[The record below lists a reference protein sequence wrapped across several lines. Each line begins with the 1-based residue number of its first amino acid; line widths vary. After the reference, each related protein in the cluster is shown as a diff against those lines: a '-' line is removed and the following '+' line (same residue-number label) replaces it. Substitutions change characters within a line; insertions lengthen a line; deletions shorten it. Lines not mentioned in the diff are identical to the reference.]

1 MLLLKNLIIV
11 KKKDAT
17 LTLRWQKPHTLLVCG
32 FYLIC
37 TRFRMPPL
45 TIFTAPVIPDIE
57 NNELRQQL
65 QQVIDLK
72 TKPLGALG
80 RLEALALQL
89 GMIQETTTPQIHQPQ
104 IRVFAADHGLTKH
117 GTSAFPSAVTAQMV
131 YNFLQG
137 GAAINVLARQHNIEL
152 KVVDAGVDAD
162 FSNSPFK
169 DHPQLLDHKV
179 RHGSRD
185 ALTEPAMTE
194 AECLAALE
202 GGINVVKNMAG
213 NLLIVG
219 EMGIGNT
226 SAASL
231 LLARLGD
238 LSIADCI
245 GRGTGLDDAG
255 LQHKASILT
264 QVLEHHSEAQA
275 PLEVLATLGGLEIA
289 MMAGAL
295 MQAASERRILLI
307 DGFIAS
313 SALLVAERL
322 APGVAQ
328 FAIFAHH
335 SVEPGHTHLLKLL
348 DAEPLLNMG
357 MRLGEGSGAA
367 LAFPLLQSA
376 CAIINEMAS
385 FSDAGISEQSK

>member
-1 MLLLKNLIIV
+1 M
-11 KKKDAT
+11 
-17 LTLRWQKPHTLLVCG
+17 
-32 FYLIC
+32 
-37 TRFRMPPL
+37 
-45 TIFTAPVIPDIE
+45 TIFTAPTIANIE
-57 NNELRQQL
+57 NDELRLQL
-65 QQVIDLK
+65 QQIIDLK

-80 RLEALALQL
+80 RIEALAVQL
-89 GMIQETTTPQIHQPQ
+89 GMIQGTITPHIEQAQ

-131 YNFLQG
+131 HNFLQG

-152 KVVDAGVDAD
+152 KVVDAGVDTD
-162 FSNSPFK
+162 FAP
-169 DHPQLLDHKV
+169 HPKLLDYKV

-194 AECLAALE
+194 TECLVALE
-202 GGINVVKNMAG
+202 NGMKVVKNLAG

-238 LSIADCI
+238 VPLADCI

-255 LQHKASILT
+255 LEHKTDILT
-264 QVLEHHSEAQA
+264 QVLECHQQAQA
-275 PLEVLATLGGLEIA
+275 PFDVLAALGGLEIA

-295 MQAASERRILLI
+295 IQAASERRILLI

-328 FAIFAHH
+328 YAIFAHH
-335 SVEPGHTHLLKLL
+335 SVEPGHAHLLKSLN
-348 DAEPLLNMG
+348 AEPLLNMG

-367 LAFPLLQSA
+367 LAYPLLQSA

-385 FSDAGISEQSK
+385 FSDAGISEQNN

>member
-1 MLLLKNLIIV
+1 MNTFI
-11 KKKDAT
+11 A
-17 LTLRWQKPHTLLVCG
+17 P
-32 FYLIC
+32 
-37 TRFRMPPL
+37 
-45 TIFTAPVIPDIE
+45 TIANIE
-57 NNELRQQL
+57 NNELYQQL
-65 QQVIDLK
+65 QQIVDQK

-80 RLEALALQL
+80 RLETLAVQL
-89 GMIQETTTPQIHQPQ
+89 GLIQDTTTPQITQPQ

-117 GTSAFPSAVTAQMV
+117 GTSAYPSAVTAQMV

-137 GAAINVLARQHNIEL
+137 GAAINVLARQHHMEL

-162 FSNSPFK
+162 FANSPFK
-169 DHPQLLDHKV
+169 DHAQLLDYKV

-185 ALTEPAMTE
+185 ALTEPAMTAE
-194 AECLAALE
+194 ECLAALE
-202 GGINVVKNMAG
+202 NGMDVVKNMAG

-238 LSIADCI
+238 IPLDECI

-255 LQHKASILT
+255 LKHKASILT
-264 QVLEHHSEAQA
+264 QVLARHSEAQT
-275 PLEVLATLGGLEIA
+275 PFDILAALGGLEIA

-313 SALLVAERL
+313 SALLAAERL

-328 FAIFAHH
+328 YAVFAHH

-348 DAEPLLNMG
+348 NAEPLLNMG

-367 LAFPLLQSA
+367 LAYPLLQSA

-385 FSDAGISEQSK
+385 FNDAGISGQNS

>member
-1 MLLLKNLIIV
+1 MNTFI
-11 KKKDAT
+11 A
-17 LTLRWQKPHTLLVCG
+17 P
-32 FYLIC
+32 
-37 TRFRMPPL
+37 
-45 TIFTAPVIPDIE
+45 TIANIE
-57 NNELRQQL
+57 NNELYQQL
-65 QQVIDLK
+65 QQIVDQK

-80 RLEALALQL
+80 RLETLAMHL
-89 GMIQETTTPQIHQPQ
+89 GMIQGTTTPQITQPQ

-117 GTSAFPSAVTAQMV
+117 GTSAYPSAVTAQMV

-137 GAAINVLARQHNIEL
+137 GAAINVLARQHHMEL

-169 DHPQLLDHKV
+169 DYAQLLDYKV

-185 ALTEPAMTE
+185 ALTEPAMTAE
-194 AECLAALE
+194 ECLAALE
-202 GGINVVKNMAG
+202 NGMDVVKNMAG

-231 LLARLGD
+231 LLAKLGD
-238 LSIADCI
+238 IPINACI
-245 GRGTGLDDAG
+245 GRGTGLGDAG
-255 LQHKASILT
+255 LKHKASILT
-264 QVLEHHSEAQA
+264 QVLARHSEAQT
-275 PLEVLATLGGLEIA
+275 PFDILAALGGLEIA

-313 SALLVAERL
+313 SALLAAERL

-328 FAIFAHH
+328 YAVFAHH

-348 DAEPLLNMG
+348 NAEPLLNMG

-367 LAFPLLQSA
+367 LAYPLLQSA

-385 FSDAGISEQSK
+385 FNDAGISGQNS

>member
-1 MLLLKNLIIV
+1 MNTFI
-11 KKKDAT
+11 A
-17 LTLRWQKPHTLLVCG
+17 P
-32 FYLIC
+32 
-37 TRFRMPPL
+37 
-45 TIFTAPVIPDIE
+45 TIANIE

-65 QQVIDLK
+65 QQIVDQK

-80 RLEALALQL
+80 RLETLAVQL
-89 GMIQETTTPQIHQPQ
+89 GLIQDTTTPQITQPQ

-117 GTSAFPSAVTAQMV
+117 GTSAYPSAVTAQMV

-137 GAAINVLARQHNIEL
+137 GAAINVLARQHDIEL

-162 FSNSPFK
+162 FANSPFK
-169 DHPQLLDHKV
+169 DHAQLLDYKV
-179 RHGSRD
+179 RHRSRD
-185 ALTEPAMTE
+185 ALSEPAMTAE
-194 AECLAALE
+194 ECLAALE
-202 GGINVVKNMAG
+202 NGMDVVKSMAG

-238 LSIADCI
+238 IPLDECI

-255 LQHKASILT
+255 LKHKASILT
-264 QVLEHHSEAQA
+264 QVLARHSEAQT
-275 PLEVLATLGGLEIA
+275 PFDILAALGGLEIA

-313 SALLVAERL
+313 SALLAAERL

-328 FAIFAHH
+328 YAVFAHH

-348 DAEPLLNMG
+348 NAEPLLNMG

-367 LAFPLLQSA
+367 LAYPLLQSA

-385 FSDAGISEQSK
+385 FNDAGISGQNS

>member
-1 MLLLKNLIIV
+1 ML
-11 KKKDAT
+11 
-17 LTLRWQKPHTLLVCG
+17 
-32 FYLIC
+32 
-37 TRFRMPPL
+37 PL
-45 TIFTAPVIPDIE
+45 TTFTAPIIANIE

-65 QQVIDLK
+65 QQIIDSK

-80 RLEALALQL
+80 RLETLALQL
-89 GMIQETTTPQIHQPQ
+89 GMIQGTTTPHINQPQ

-117 GTSAFPSAVTAQMV
+117 GTSAYPSAVTAQMV

-162 FSNSPFK
+162 FANSPFK
-169 DHPQLLDHKV
+169 DHPQLLDYKV
-179 RHGSRD
+179 RCGSRD

-194 AECLAALE
+194 EECLATLE
-202 GGINVVKNMAG
+202 NGMKVVKGLAG

-238 LSIADCI
+238 VPIADCI

-255 LQHKASILT
+255 LQHKTDILT
-264 QVLEHHSEAQA
+264 QVLARHNEAQS
-275 PLEVLATLGGLEIA
+275 PLDALAALGGLEIA

-295 MQAASERRILLI
+295 IQAASERRILLI

-313 SALLVAERL
+313 SALLAAERL

-328 FAIFAHH
+328 YAIFAHH
-335 SVEPGHTHLLKLL
+335 SVEPGHAHLLKLL
-348 DAEPLLNMG
+348 NAEPLLDMG

-367 LAFPLLQSA
+367 LAYPLLQSA

-385 FSDAGISEQSK
+385 FSDAGISEQNS

>member
-1 MLLLKNLIIV
+1 MNTFI
-11 KKKDAT
+11 A
-17 LTLRWQKPHTLLVCG
+17 P
-32 FYLIC
+32 
-37 TRFRMPPL
+37 
-45 TIFTAPVIPDIE
+45 TIANIE
-57 NNELRQQL
+57 NNELYQQL
-65 QQVIDLK
+65 QQIVDQK

-80 RLEALALQL
+80 RLETLAVQL
-89 GMIQETTTPQIHQPQ
+89 GLIQDTTTPQITQPQ

-117 GTSAFPSAVTAQMV
+117 GTSAYPSAVTAQMV

-137 GAAINVLARQHNIEL
+137 GAAINVLARQHHMEL

-162 FSNSPFK
+162 FANSPFK
-169 DHPQLLDHKV
+169 DHAQLLDYKV

-185 ALTEPAMTE
+185 ALSEPAMTAE
-194 AECLAALE
+194 ECLAALE
-202 GGINVVKNMAG
+202 NGMDVVKSMAG

-231 LLARLGD
+231 LLAKLGD
-238 LSIADCI
+238 IPINACI
-245 GRGTGLDDAG
+245 GRGTGLGDAG
-255 LQHKASILT
+255 LKHKASILT
-264 QVLEHHSEAQA
+264 QVLARHSEAQT
-275 PLEVLATLGGLEIA
+275 PFDILAALGGLEIA

-328 FAIFAHH
+328 YAVFAHH

-348 DAEPLLNMG
+348 NAESLLNMG

-367 LAFPLLQSA
+367 LAYPLLQSA

-385 FSDAGISEQSK
+385 FNDAGISGQNS

>member
-1 MLLLKNLIIV
+1 MNTFI
-11 KKKDAT
+11 A
-17 LTLRWQKPHTLLVCG
+17 P
-32 FYLIC
+32 
-37 TRFRMPPL
+37 
-45 TIFTAPVIPDIE
+45 TIANIE
-57 NNELRQQL
+57 NNELYQQL
-65 QQVIDLK
+65 QQIVDQK

-80 RLEALALQL
+80 RLETLAVQL
-89 GMIQETTTPQIHQPQ
+89 GLIQGTTTPHIEQPQ

-117 GTSAFPSAVTAQMV
+117 GTSAYPSAVTAQMV

-137 GAAINVLARQHNIEL
+137 GAAINVLARQHHMEL

-162 FSNSPFK
+162 FANSPFK
-169 DHPQLLDHKV
+169 DHAQLLDYKV
-179 RHGSRD
+179 RHRSRD
-185 ALTEPAMTE
+185 ALSEPAMTAE
-194 AECLAALE
+194 ECLAALE
-202 GGINVVKNMAG
+202 NGMDVVKSMAG

-238 LSIADCI
+238 IPLDECI

-255 LQHKASILT
+255 LKHKASILT
-264 QVLEHHSEAQA
+264 QVLVRHSEAQA
-275 PLEVLATLGGLEIA
+275 PFDILAALGGLEIA

-328 FAIFAHH
+328 YAVFAHH

-348 DAEPLLNMG
+348 NAEPLLNMG

-367 LAFPLLQSA
+367 LAYPLLQSA

-385 FSDAGISEQSK
+385 FNDAGISGQNS

>member
-1 MLLLKNLIIV
+1 MNTFI
-11 KKKDAT
+11 A
-17 LTLRWQKPHTLLVCG
+17 P
-32 FYLIC
+32 
-37 TRFRMPPL
+37 
-45 TIFTAPVIPDIE
+45 TIANIE
-57 NNELRQQL
+57 NRELRQQL
-65 QQVIDLK
+65 QQIIDQK

-80 RLEALALQL
+80 RLEALAVQL
-89 GMIQETTTPQIHQPQ
+89 GLIQGTITPQITQPQ

-117 GTSAFPSAVTAQMV
+117 GTSAYPSAVTAQMV

-137 GAAINVLARQHNIEL
+137 GAAINVLVRQHNIEL

-162 FSNSPFK
+162 FANSFFK
-169 DHPQLLDHKV
+169 DHAQLLDYKV

-185 ALTEPAMTE
+185 ALTEPAMTA

-202 GGINVVKNMAG
+202 NGMDVVKNMAG

-231 LLARLGD
+231 LLAKLGD
-238 LSIADCI
+238 IPIDACI

-264 QVLEHHSEAQA
+264 QVLARHSEAQA
-275 PLEVLATLGGLEIA
+275 PFDVLAALSGLEIA

-313 SALLVAERL
+313 SALLAAERL

-328 FAIFAHH
+328 YAVFAHH

-348 DAEPLLNMG
+348 NAEPLLNMG

-367 LAFPLLQSA
+367 LAYPLLQSA

-385 FSDAGISEQSK
+385 FNDAGISGQNS

>member
-1 MLLLKNLIIV
+1 LNPFIAPTIPSLEN
-11 KKKDAT
+11 DA
-17 LTLRWQKPHTLLVCG
+17 
-32 FYLIC
+32 
-37 TRFRMPPL
+37 
-45 TIFTAPVIPDIE
+45 
-57 NNELRQQL
+57 LRQQL
-65 QQVIDLK
+65 QRIIDLK

-80 RLEALALQL
+80 RLETLAVQL
-89 GMIQETTTPQIHQPQ
+89 GLIQGTTTPHIEQPQ

-117 GTSAFPSAVTAQMV
+117 GTSAYPSAVTAQMV

-137 GAAINVLARQHNIEL
+137 GAAINVLARQHDIEL
-152 KVVDAGVDAD
+152 KVVDAGVDTD
-162 FSNSPFK
+162 FAHSPFK
-169 DHPQLLDHKV
+169 DHTQLLDYKV

-185 ALTEPAMTE
+185 ALTEPAMTAE
-194 AECLAALE
+194 ECLAALE
-202 GGINVVKNMAG
+202 NGIDVVKNMAG

-238 LSIADCI
+238 IPLDECI

-255 LQHKASILT
+255 LKHKASILT
-264 QVLEHHSEAQA
+264 QVLVRHSEAQT
-275 PLEVLATLGGLEIA
+275 PFDILAALGGLEIA

-313 SALLVAERL
+313 SALLAAERL

-328 FAIFAHH
+328 YAVFAHH

-348 DAEPLLNMG
+348 NAEPLLNMG

-367 LAFPLLQSA
+367 LAYPLLQSA
-376 CAIINEMAS
+376 CAVINEMAS
-385 FSDAGISEQSK
+385 FNDAGISGQNS

>member
-1 MLLLKNLIIV
+1 M
-11 KKKDAT
+11 T
-17 LTLRWQKPHTLLVCG
+17 T
-32 FYLIC
+32 
-37 TRFRMPPL
+37 
-45 TIFTAPVIPDIE
+45 FTAPTIANIE
-57 NNELRQQL
+57 NKDLRQQL
-65 QQVIDLK
+65 QQIIDSK

-80 RLEALALQL
+80 RLESLGLQL
-89 GMIQETTTPQIHQPQ
+89 GMIQGTTTPHIEQPQ

-117 GTSAFPSAVTAQMV
+117 GTSAYPSAVTAQMV

-152 KVVDAGVDAD
+152 KVVDAGVNTD
-162 FSNSPFK
+162 FASSPFK
-169 DHPQLLDHKV
+169 NHPQLLDYKV

-185 ALTEPAMTE
+185 ALSESAMTN
-194 AECLAALE
+194 AECLTALE
-202 GGINVVKNMAG
+202 SGMAVVNNLAG

-238 LSIADCI
+238 VPIADCI
-245 GRGTGLDDAG
+245 GRGTGLDDVG
-255 LQHKASILT
+255 LQHKQSVLT
-264 QVLEHHSEAQA
+264 QVLQRHQKAQA
-275 PLEVLATLGGLEIA
+275 PLEVLAALGGLEIA
-289 MMAGAL
+289 MMVGAL
-295 MQAASERRILLI
+295 IQGASERRILLI

-328 FAIFAHH
+328 YAVFAHY
-335 SVEPGHTHLLKLL
+335 SVEPGHAHLLKLL
-348 DAEPLLNMG
+348 QAEPLLDMD

-367 LAFPLLQSA
+367 LAYPLLQSA

-385 FSDAGISEQSK
+385 FSDAGVSEKDS

>member
-1 MLLLKNLIIV
+1 MI
-11 KKKDAT
+11 A
-17 LTLRWQKPHTLLVCG
+17 LTK
-32 FYLIC
+32 
-37 TRFRMPPL
+37 
-45 TIFTAPVIPDIE
+45 FTAPAIPNVD
-57 NNELRQQL
+57 NNDLRQQL
-65 QQVIDLK
+65 QQIIDLK

-80 RLEALALQL
+80 RLESLALQL
-89 GMIQETTTPQIHQPQ
+89 GMIQGTTTPQIDQPQ

-152 KVVDAGVDAD
+152 KVVDAGVDTD
-162 FSNSPFK
+162 FSNSAFK
-169 DHPQLLDHKV
+169 DHPQLLDYKV

-185 ALTEPAMTE
+185 ALKEPAMTE
-194 AECLAALE
+194 AECLVALE
-202 GGINVVKNMAG
+202 SGMKVVQNMAG

-238 LSIADCI
+238 LSITDCI

-255 LQHKASILT
+255 LEHKTSILT

-275 PLEVLATLGGLEIA
+275 PFNVLAALGGLEIA

-295 MQAASERRILLI
+295 IQAASERRILLI

-313 SALLVAERL
+313 SALLVAESL

-328 FAIFAHH
+328 YAVFSHH
-335 SVEPGHTHLLKLL
+335 SVEPGHAHLLKLL
-348 DAEPLLNMG
+348 NAEPLLNMG

-367 LAFPLLQSA
+367 LAYPLLQSA

>member
-1 MLLLKNLIIV
+1 M
-11 KKKDAT
+11 
-17 LTLRWQKPHTLLVCG
+17 
-32 FYLIC
+32 
-37 TRFRMPPL
+37 TR
-45 TIFTAPVIPDIE
+45 FTAPSIANIKNDA
-57 NNELRQQL
+57 LRQQL
-65 QQVIDLK
+65 QQIIDLK

-89 GMIQETTTPQIHQPQ
+89 GMIQGTTTPQIEQPQ

-117 GTSAFPSAVTAQMV
+117 GTSAYPSAVTAQMV
-131 YNFLQG
+131 HNFLQG

-162 FSNSPFK
+162 FAP
-169 DHPQLLDHKV
+169 HPQLLDYKI
-179 RHGSRD
+179 RRGSRD

-194 AECLAALE
+194 NECLAALKS
-202 GGINVVKNMAG
+202 GIEVVKDLSG

-238 LSIADCI
+238 VPIADCI
-245 GRGTGLDDAG
+245 GRGTGLDDVG
-255 LQHKASILT
+255 LQHKTHILT
-264 QVLEHHSEAQA
+264 QVLERHSEAKA
-275 PLEVLATLGGLEIA
+275 PLAALAALGGLEIA

-295 MQAASERRILLI
+295 IGAASERRILLI

-313 SALLVAERL
+313 VALLVAERL

-328 FAIFAHH
+328 YAVFAHH
-335 SVEPGHTHLLKLL
+335 SVEPGHAHLLRLLAAKPLL
-348 DAEPLLNMG
+348 DMG

-367 LAFPLLQSA
+367 LAYPLLQSA
-376 CAIINEMAS
+376 CAIIAEMAS
-385 FSDAGISEQSK
+385 FSDAGISEQSH

>member
-1 MLLLKNLIIV
+1 MN
-11 KKKDAT
+11 T
-17 LTLRWQKPHTLLVCG
+17 LT
-32 FYLIC
+32 I
-37 TRFRMPPL
+37 
-45 TIFTAPVIPDIE
+45 ANIE
-57 NNELRQQL
+57 NNELYQQL
-65 QQVIDLK
+65 QQIVDQK

-80 RLEALALQL
+80 RLETLAVHL
-89 GMIQETTTPQIHQPQ
+89 GMIQGTTTPQITQPQ

-117 GTSAFPSAVTAQMV
+117 GTSAYPSAVTAQMV
-131 YNFLQG
+131 VNFLQG
-137 GAAINVLARQHNIEL
+137 GAAINILARQHHMGL

-169 DHPQLLDHKV
+169 DHAQLLDYKV

-185 ALTEPAMTE
+185 ALTEPAMTAE
-194 AECLAALE
+194 ECLAALE
-202 GGINVVKNMAG
+202 NGMDVVKNMAG

-231 LLARLGD
+231 LLAKLGD
-238 LSIADCI
+238 IPIDACI

-255 LQHKASILT
+255 LKHKASILT
-264 QVLEHHSEAQA
+264 QVLARHSEAQA
-275 PLEVLATLGGLEIA
+275 PFDILAALGGLEIA

-313 SALLVAERL
+313 SALLAAERL

-328 FAIFAHH
+328 YAVFAHH

-348 DAEPLLNMG
+348 NAEPLLNMG

-367 LAFPLLQSA
+367 LAYPLLQSA
-376 CAIINEMAS
+376 CAVINEMAS
-385 FSDAGISEQSK
+385 FNDAGISGQNS

>member
-1 MLLLKNLIIV
+1 MNTFI
-11 KKKDAT
+11 A
-17 LTLRWQKPHTLLVCG
+17 P
-32 FYLIC
+32 
-37 TRFRMPPL
+37 
-45 TIFTAPVIPDIE
+45 TIANIE
-57 NNELRQQL
+57 NNELYQQL
-65 QQVIDLK
+65 QQIVDQK

-80 RLEALALQL
+80 RLETLAVQL
-89 GMIQETTTPQIHQPQ
+89 GLIQGTTTPHIEQPQ

-117 GTSAFPSAVTAQMV
+117 GTSAYPSAVTAQMV

-137 GAAINVLARQHNIEL
+137 GAAINVLARQHDMEL

-162 FSNSPFK
+162 FANSPFK
-169 DHPQLLDHKV
+169 DHAQLLDYKV
-179 RHGSRD
+179 RHRSRD
-185 ALTEPAMTE
+185 ALSEPAMTAE
-194 AECLAALE
+194 ECLAALE
-202 GGINVVKNMAG
+202 NGMDVVKSMAG

-231 LLARLGD
+231 LLAKLGD
-238 LSIADCI
+238 IPINACI
-245 GRGTGLDDAG
+245 GRGTGLGDAG
-255 LQHKASILT
+255 LKHKASILT
-264 QVLEHHSEAQA
+264 QVLAQHSEAQT
-275 PLEVLATLGGLEIA
+275 PFDILAALGGLEIA

-328 FAIFAHH
+328 YAVFAHH

-348 DAEPLLNMG
+348 NAEPLLNMG

-367 LAFPLLQSA
+367 LAYPLLQSA

-385 FSDAGISEQSK
+385 FNDAGISGQNS

>member
-1 MLLLKNLIIV
+1 MNTFI
-11 KKKDAT
+11 A
-17 LTLRWQKPHTLLVCG
+17 P
-32 FYLIC
+32 
-37 TRFRMPPL
+37 
-45 TIFTAPVIPDIE
+45 TIANIE
-57 NNELRQQL
+57 NNELYQQL
-65 QQVIDLK
+65 QQIVDQK

-80 RLEALALQL
+80 RLETLAVQL
-89 GMIQETTTPQIHQPQ
+89 GLIQGTTTPHIEQPQ

-117 GTSAFPSAVTAQMV
+117 GTSAYPSAVTAQMV

-137 GAAINVLARQHNIEL
+137 GAAINVLARQHDIEL

-162 FSNSPFK
+162 FANSPFK
-169 DHPQLLDHKV
+169 DNAQLLDYKV
-179 RHGSRD
+179 RHRSRD
-185 ALTEPAMTE
+185 ALSEPAMTAE
-194 AECLAALE
+194 ECLAALE
-202 GGINVVKNMAG
+202 NGMDVVKSMAG

-238 LSIADCI
+238 IPLDECI

-255 LQHKASILT
+255 LKHKASILT
-264 QVLEHHSEAQA
+264 QVLARHSEAQT
-275 PLEVLATLGGLEIA
+275 PFDILAALGGLEIA

-328 FAIFAHH
+328 YAVFAHH

-348 DAEPLLNMG
+348 NAEPLLNMG

-367 LAFPLLQSA
+367 LAYPLLQSA

-385 FSDAGISEQSK
+385 FNDAGISGQNS

>member
-1 MLLLKNLIIV
+1 MNTFI
-11 KKKDAT
+11 A
-17 LTLRWQKPHTLLVCG
+17 P
-32 FYLIC
+32 
-37 TRFRMPPL
+37 
-45 TIFTAPVIPDIE
+45 TIANIE
-57 NNELRQQL
+57 NNELYQQL
-65 QQVIDLK
+65 QQIVDQK

-80 RLEALALQL
+80 RLETLAVQL
-89 GMIQETTTPQIHQPQ
+89 GLIQGTTTPHIEQPQ

-117 GTSAFPSAVTAQMV
+117 GTSAYPSAVTAQMV

-137 GAAINVLARQHNIEL
+137 GAAINVLARQHDIEL

-162 FSNSPFK
+162 FANSPFK
-169 DHPQLLDHKV
+169 DHAQLLDYKV

-185 ALTEPAMTE
+185 ALSEPAMTAE
-194 AECLAALE
+194 ECLAALE
-202 GGINVVKNMAG
+202 NGMDVVKNMAG
-213 NLLIVG
+213 NLLVVG

-238 LSIADCI
+238 IPLDECI

-255 LQHKASILT
+255 LKHKASILT
-264 QVLEHHSEAQA
+264 QVLARHSEAQT
-275 PLEVLATLGGLEIA
+275 PFDILAALGGLEIA

-313 SALLVAERL
+313 SALLAAERL

-328 FAIFAHH
+328 YAVFAHH

-348 DAEPLLNMG
+348 NAEPLLNMG

-367 LAFPLLQSA
+367 LAYPLLQSA

-385 FSDAGISEQSK
+385 FNDAGISGQNS

>member
-1 MLLLKNLIIV
+1 MNTFI
-11 KKKDAT
+11 A
-17 LTLRWQKPHTLLVCG
+17 P
-32 FYLIC
+32 
-37 TRFRMPPL
+37 
-45 TIFTAPVIPDIE
+45 TIANIE
-57 NNELRQQL
+57 NNELYQQL
-65 QQVIDLK
+65 QQIVDQK

-80 RLEALALQL
+80 RLETLAVQL
-89 GMIQETTTPQIHQPQ
+89 GLIQDTTTPQITQPQ

-117 GTSAFPSAVTAQMV
+117 GTSAYPSAVTAQMV

-137 GAAINVLARQHNIEL
+137 GAAINVLARQHDIEL

-162 FSNSPFK
+162 FANSPFK
-169 DHPQLLDHKV
+169 DHAQLLDYKV

-185 ALTEPAMTE
+185 ALSEPAMTAE
-194 AECLAALE
+194 ECLAALE
-202 GGINVVKNMAG
+202 NGMDVVKSMAG

-238 LSIADCI
+238 IPLDECI

-255 LQHKASILT
+255 LKHKASILT
-264 QVLEHHSEAQA
+264 QVLARHSEAQT
-275 PLEVLATLGGLEIA
+275 PFDILAALGGLEIA

-328 FAIFAHH
+328 YAVFAHH

-348 DAEPLLNMG
+348 NAEPLLNMG

-367 LAFPLLQSA
+367 LAYPLLQSA

-385 FSDAGISEQSK
+385 FNDAGISGQNS

>member
-1 MLLLKNLIIV
+1 MNIFNAPII
-11 KKKDAT
+11 
-17 LTLRWQKPHTLLVCG
+17 PN
-32 FYLIC
+32 
-37 TRFRMPPL
+37 
-45 TIFTAPVIPDIE
+45 IE
-57 NNELRQQL
+57 NNALRQQL
-65 QQVIDLK
+65 EKIIDQK
-72 TKPLGALG
+72 TKPIGALG
-80 RLEALALQL
+80 RLETLALQL
-89 GMIQETTTPQIHQPQ
+89 GMIQGTLTPKIEQPQ

-117 GTSAFPSAVTAQMV
+117 GTSAYPSAVTAQMV

-162 FSNSPFK
+162 FGNSPFK
-169 DHPQLLDHKV
+169 DHPQLLDYKI

-185 ALTEPAMTE
+185 ALTEPAMTQV
-194 AECLAALE
+194 ECLAALE
-202 GGINVVKNMAG
+202 SGMSVVKNMVG

-255 LQHKASILT
+255 LQHKANILT
-264 QVLEHHSEAQA
+264 QVLERHREAHV
-275 PLEVLATLGGLEIA
+275 PFDVLAALGGLEIA
-289 MMAGAL
+289 MMVGAL

-328 FAIFAHH
+328 YAIFSHH
-335 SVEPGHTHLLKLL
+335 SVEPGHAHLLKLL
-348 DAEPLLNMG
+348 NAKPLLDMG

-367 LAFPLLQSA
+367 LAYPLLQSA

>member
-1 MLLLKNLIIV
+1 M
-11 KKKDAT
+11 T
-17 LTLRWQKPHTLLVCG
+17 TFT
-32 FYLIC
+32 
-37 TRFRMPPL
+37 PP
-45 TIFTAPVIPDIE
+45 TIANTE
-57 NNELRQQL
+57 NNNLRQEL
-65 QQVIDLK
+65 QKIIDSK

-80 RLEALALQL
+80 RLETLALQL
-89 GMIQETTTPQIHQPQ
+89 GMIQGTLTPQIDQPQ
-104 IRVFAADHGLTKH
+104 IRVFAADHGLTEH
-117 GTSAFPSAVTAQMV
+117 GTSAYPSAVTAQMV

-152 KVVDAGVDAD
+152 KVVDAGVDTD
-162 FSNSPFK
+162 FANSPFK
-169 DHPQLLDHKV
+169 DHPQLLDYKV

-194 AECLAALE
+194 AECLAALKN
-202 GGINVVKNMAG
+202 GMKVVENLAG

-238 LSIADCI
+238 VPIADCI

-255 LQHKASILT
+255 LQHKTDILT
-264 QVLEHHSEAQA
+264 QVLVRHNEAQS
-275 PLEVLATLGGLEIA
+275 PLDALAALGGLEIA

-295 MQAASERRILLI
+295 IQAASERRILLI

-322 APGVAQ
+322 TPGVAQ
-328 FAIFAHH
+328 YAIFAHH
-335 SVEPGHTHLLKLL
+335 SVEPGHAHLLKLL
-348 DAEPLLNMG
+348 NAEPLLNMG

-367 LAFPLLQSA
+367 LAYPLLQSA

-385 FSDAGISEQSK
+385 FSDAGISEQNS

>member
-1 MLLLKNLIIV
+1 MNTFI
-11 KKKDAT
+11 A
-17 LTLRWQKPHTLLVCG
+17 P
-32 FYLIC
+32 
-37 TRFRMPPL
+37 
-45 TIFTAPVIPDIE
+45 TIANIE
-57 NNELRQQL
+57 NNELCQQL
-65 QQVIDLK
+65 QQIVDQK

-80 RLEALALQL
+80 RLETLAVHL
-89 GMIQETTTPQIHQPQ
+89 GMIQGTTTPQITQPQ

-117 GTSAFPSAVTAQMV
+117 GTSAYPSAVTAQMV

-137 GAAINVLARQHNIEL
+137 GAAINVLARQHHMEL

-162 FSNSPFK
+162 FANSPFK
-169 DHPQLLDHKV
+169 DHAQLLDYKV

-185 ALTEPAMTE
+185 ALTEPAITAE
-194 AECLAALE
+194 ECLAALE
-202 GGINVVKNMAG
+202 NGMDVVKNMAG

-231 LLARLGD
+231 LLAKLGD
-238 LSIADCI
+238 IPIDACI

-264 QVLEHHSEAQA
+264 QVLARHSEAQT
-275 PLEVLATLGGLEIA
+275 PFDILAALGGLEIA

-313 SALLVAERL
+313 SALLAAERL

-328 FAIFAHH
+328 YAIFAHH

-348 DAEPLLNMG
+348 NAEPLLNMG

-367 LAFPLLQSA
+367 LAYPLLQSA

-385 FSDAGISEQSK
+385 FNDAGISGQNS

>member
-1 MLLLKNLIIV
+1 MNTFI
-11 KKKDAT
+11 
-17 LTLRWQKPHTLLVCG
+17 
-32 FYLIC
+32 
-37 TRFRMPPL
+37 
-45 TIFTAPVIPDIE
+45 APKIANIE
-57 NNELRQQL
+57 NNELYQQL
-65 QQVIDLK
+65 QQIVDQK

-80 RLEALALQL
+80 RLETLAVQL
-89 GMIQETTTPQIHQPQ
+89 GLIQDTTTPQITQPQ

-117 GTSAFPSAVTAQMV
+117 GTSAYPSAVTAQMV
-131 YNFLQG
+131 VNFLQG
-137 GAAINVLARQHNIEL
+137 GAAINVLARQHHMEL
-152 KVVDAGVDAD
+152 KVVDAGVNAD
-162 FSNSPFK
+162 FANSPFK
-169 DHPQLLDHKV
+169 DHAQLLDYKV

-185 ALTEPAMTE
+185 ALSEPAMTAE
-194 AECLAALE
+194 ECLAALE
-202 GGINVVKNMAG
+202 NGMDVVKNMAG

-238 LSIADCI
+238 IPLDECI

-255 LQHKASILT
+255 LKHKVSILT
-264 QVLEHHSEAQA
+264 QVLVRHSEAQA
-275 PLEVLATLGGLEIA
+275 PFDILAGLGGLEIA

-313 SALLVAERL
+313 SALLAAERL

-328 FAIFAHH
+328 YAVFAHH

-348 DAEPLLNMG
+348 NAEPLLNMG

-367 LAFPLLQSA
+367 LAYPLLQSA

-385 FSDAGISEQSK
+385 FNDAGISGQNS

>member
-1 MLLLKNLIIV
+1 MLL
-11 KKKDAT
+11 
-17 LTLRWQKPHTLLVCG
+17 
-32 FYLIC
+32 
-37 TRFRMPPL
+37 L
-45 TIFTAPVIPDIE
+45 TIFTAPVIPNIE

-65 QQVIDLK
+65 QQIIDLK

-80 RLEALALQL
+80 RLEELALQL
-89 GMIQETTTPQIHQPQ
+89 GMIQGTVTPKIEQPQ

-117 GTSAFPSAVTAQMV
+117 GISAFPSAVTAQMV
-131 YNFLQG
+131 YNFLSG

-162 FSNSPFK
+162 FANSPFK
-169 DHPQLLDHKV
+169 DHPQLLDYKI

-185 ALTEPAMTE
+185 ALAEPAMTE

-255 LQHKASILT
+255 LQHKANILT
-264 QVLEHHSEAQA
+264 QVLERHNEANT
-275 PLEVLATLGGLEIA
+275 PLEVLAALGGLEIA

-295 MQAASERRILLI
+295 IQAASERRILLI

-328 FAIFAHH
+328 YAIFAHH
-335 SVEPGHTHLLKLL
+335 SVEPGHAHLLKLL
-348 DAEPLLNMG
+348 NAEPLLNMG

-367 LAFPLLQSA
+367 LAYPLLQSA

>member
-1 MLLLKNLIIV
+1 MKALK
-11 KKKDAT
+11 T
-17 LTLRWQKPHTLLVCG
+17 LNTFIAP
-32 FYLIC
+32 
-37 TRFRMPPL
+37 
-45 TIFTAPVIPDIE
+45 TIANIE
-57 NNELRQQL
+57 NNELYQQL
-65 QQVIDLK
+65 QQIVDQK

-80 RLEALALQL
+80 RLETLAVQL
-89 GMIQETTTPQIHQPQ
+89 GLIQGTTTPHIEQPQ

-117 GTSAFPSAVTAQMV
+117 GTSAYPSAVTAQMV

-137 GAAINVLARQHNIEL
+137 GAAINVLARQHHMEL
-152 KVVDAGVDAD
+152 KVVDAGVNAD
-162 FSNSPFK
+162 FANSPFK
-169 DHPQLLDHKV
+169 DHAQLLDYKV

-185 ALTEPAMTE
+185 ALSEPAMTAE
-194 AECLAALE
+194 ECLAALE
-202 GGINVVKNMAG
+202 NGMDVVKNMAG

-231 LLARLGD
+231 LLAKLGD
-238 LSIADCI
+238 IPINACI
-245 GRGTGLDDAG
+245 GRGTGLGDAG
-255 LQHKASILT
+255 LKHKASILT
-264 QVLEHHSEAQA
+264 QVLARHSEAQT
-275 PLEVLATLGGLEIA
+275 PFDILAALGGLEIA

-328 FAIFAHH
+328 YAVFAHH

-348 DAEPLLNMG
+348 NAEPLLNMG

-367 LAFPLLQSA
+367 LAYPLLQSA

-385 FSDAGISEQSK
+385 FNDAGISGQNS

>member
-1 MLLLKNLIIV
+1 MNTFI
-11 KKKDAT
+11 A
-17 LTLRWQKPHTLLVCG
+17 P
-32 FYLIC
+32 
-37 TRFRMPPL
+37 
-45 TIFTAPVIPDIE
+45 TIANIE
-57 NNELRQQL
+57 NNELYQQL
-65 QQVIDLK
+65 QQIVDQK

-80 RLEALALQL
+80 RLETLAVHL
-89 GMIQETTTPQIHQPQ
+89 GMIQGTTTPQITQPQ

-117 GTSAFPSAVTAQMV
+117 GTSAYPSAVTAQMV

-137 GAAINVLARQHNIEL
+137 GAAINVLARQHGIEL

-162 FSNSPFK
+162 FANSPFK
-169 DHPQLLDHKV
+169 DHAQLLDYKV

-185 ALTEPAMTE
+185 ALSEPAMTAE
-194 AECLAALE
+194 ECLAALE
-202 GGINVVKNMAG
+202 NGMDVVKNMAG

-238 LSIADCI
+238 IPLDECI

-255 LQHKASILT
+255 LKHKVSILT
-264 QVLEHHSEAQA
+264 QVLVRHSEAQA
-275 PLEVLATLGGLEIA
+275 PFDILAALGGLEIA

-295 MQAASERRILLI
+295 MQAASEGRILLI

-313 SALLVAERL
+313 SALLAAERL
-322 APGVAQ
+322 APGVVQYAV
-328 FAIFAHH
+328 FAHH

-348 DAEPLLNMG
+348 NAEPLLNMG

-367 LAFPLLQSA
+367 LAYPLLQSA

-385 FSDAGISEQSK
+385 FNDAGISGQNS

>member
-1 MLLLKNLIIV
+1 M
-11 KKKDAT
+11 T
-17 LTLRWQKPHTLLVCG
+17 T
-32 FYLIC
+32 
-37 TRFRMPPL
+37 
-45 TIFTAPVIPDIE
+45 FTAPAIANIE
-57 NNELRQQL
+57 NDALRQQL
-65 QQVIDLK
+65 QQIIDLK

-89 GMIQETTTPQIHQPQ
+89 GMIQGTTKPQIKQPQ

-117 GTSAFPSAVTAQMV
+117 GTSAYPSAVTAQMV
-131 YNFLQG
+131 HNFLQG

-152 KVVDAGVDAD
+152 KVVDAGVDTD
-162 FSNSPFK
+162 FES
-169 DHPQLLDHKV
+169 HPQLLDYKV

-185 ALTEPAMTE
+185 ALVEPAMTE
-194 AECLAALE
+194 NECLIALE
-202 GGINVVKNMAG
+202 SGMTVVKDLPG

-238 LSIADCI
+238 IPIADCI
-245 GRGTGLDDAG
+245 GRGTGLDDKG
-255 LQHKASILT
+255 LQHKTEILT
-264 QVLEHHSEAQA
+264 QVLAHHKQA
-275 PLEVLATLGGLEIA
+275 KEPLAALAALGGLEIA
-289 MMAGAL
+289 MMAGTL
-295 MQAASERRILLI
+295 IQAASERRILLI

-322 APGVAQ
+322 APGVIQ
-328 FAIFAHH
+328 YAIFAHH
-335 SVEPGHTHLLKLL
+335 SVEPGHAYLLKLL
-348 DAEPLLNMG
+348 HAQPLLDMG

-367 LAFPLLQSA
+367 LAYPLLQSA

-385 FSDAGISEQSK
+385 FSDAGISEQHN

>member
-1 MLLLKNLIIV
+1 M
-11 KKKDAT
+11 
-17 LTLRWQKPHTLLVCG
+17 VCLNT
-32 FYLIC
+32 FIA
-37 TRFRMPPL
+37 P
-45 TIFTAPVIPDIE
+45 TIANIE
-57 NNELRQQL
+57 NNELYQQL
-65 QQVIDLK
+65 QQIVDQK

-80 RLEALALQL
+80 RLETLAVQL
-89 GMIQETTTPQIHQPQ
+89 GLIQDTTTPHIEQPQ

-117 GTSAFPSAVTAQMV
+117 GTSAYPSAVTAQMV

-137 GAAINVLARQHNIEL
+137 GAAINVLARQHHMEL
-152 KVVDAGVDAD
+152 KVVDAGVNAD
-162 FSNSPFK
+162 FANSPFK
-169 DHPQLLDHKV
+169 DHAQLLDYKV

-185 ALTEPAMTE
+185 ALSEPAMTAE
-194 AECLAALE
+194 ECLAALE
-202 GGINVVKNMAG
+202 NGMKVVENSVG
-213 NLLIVG
+213 NLLVVG

-238 LSIADCI
+238 IPLDECI

-255 LQHKASILT
+255 LKHKASILT
-264 QVLEHHSEAQA
+264 QVLARHSEAQT
-275 PLEVLATLGGLEIA
+275 PFDILAALGGLEIA

-313 SALLVAERL
+313 SALLAAERL

-328 FAIFAHH
+328 YAVFAHH

-348 DAEPLLNMG
+348 NAEPLLDMG

-367 LAFPLLQSA
+367 LAYPLLQSA

-385 FSDAGISEQSK
+385 FNDAGISGQNS